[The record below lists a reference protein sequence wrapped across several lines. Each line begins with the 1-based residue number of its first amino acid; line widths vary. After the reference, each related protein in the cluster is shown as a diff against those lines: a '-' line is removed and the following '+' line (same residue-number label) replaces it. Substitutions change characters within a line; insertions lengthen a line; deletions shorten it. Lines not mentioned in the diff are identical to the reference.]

1 MRAKLAVLASVVLC
15 GNATAEPAKY
25 AVDGLAVGMRLN
37 SDDASYRQYRCSPSD
52 QFDGLAWCQ
61 KTRRDKSGIA
71 IYSLLH
77 SGDGSVLYINRSQD
91 SAFSNP
97 KKAEE
102 EIQQYSRKIGESPR
116 VMKMPHRSG
125 LPDGLIAVWGKIT
138 LEQLDQESTKIL
150 AGRKGLKE
158 GLLIDF
164 LGNFARSAKAG
175 LPIYRIDGGP
185 GFVWAASFDQKGRGI
200 LRLGAVDAS
209 KFLPPLAGQQP
220 TARMNGAT
228 SEASE
233 AKPELRQANEKV
245 QPELPDDTATIVD
258 PEKAEPAAERA
269 QTEDASARTNGE
281 VKPELPDG
289 TATIVDPEKAKP
301 AAERARTEDARVRVN
316 EKVQS
321 ELTDATA
328 TILDPEK
335 AKPAAERARTEDARV
350 TERTNLDAVAA
361 PLEAKTAIGDENTSW
376 WETLA
381 YGSIVGLFVTLTAF
395 AVVIYMRR
403 QKAGASKGQSLQP
416 CTNPIKAVAQPVI
429 RHALSPEAA
438 LAKIEEVRRS
448 LLLEL
453 TSSPS
458 LAPSPTPEKPIL
470 PTVAANP
477 RPVKKLVEPV

>member
-61 KTRRDKSGIA
+61 KTRRDRSGTA

-102 EIQQYSRKIGESPR
+102 EIQQFSRNIGESPR
-116 VMKMPHRSG
+116 LMKMPHRRG

-150 AGRKGLKE
+150 AGRKGLKK

-200 LRLGAVDAS
+200 LRMGAVDAS
-209 KFLPPLAGQQP
+209 KFLPPLAGHQP
-220 TARMNGAT
+220 TARMNAAMI
-228 SEASE
+228 EASE
-233 AKPELRQANEKV
+233 AKPELRQAKKV

-258 PEKAEPAAERA
+258 PEKAEAAAERA
-269 QTEDASARTNGE
+269 HTEDASARTNGE
-281 VKPELPDG
+281 VKPELPDA
-289 TATIVDPEKAKP
+289 TATIVDPEKVEP
-301 AAERARTEDARVRVN
+301 AAD
-316 EKVQS
+316 
-321 ELTDATA
+321 
-328 TILDPEK
+328 
-335 AKPAAERARTEDARV
+335 RARTEDARV
-350 TERTNLDAVAA
+350 TERTNLEVVAA

-381 YGSIVGLFVTLTAF
+381 YGSIVGLLVSLTAF

-416 CTNPIKAVAQPVI
+416 CTRPIKAVVI

-438 LAKIEEVRRS
+438 LAKIEEVQRS

-458 LAPSPTPEKPIL
+458 LAPSPGF
-470 PTVAANP
+470 AAGGADLAG
-477 RPVKKLVEPV
+477 RARARTDR

>member
-61 KTRRDKSGIA
+61 KTRRDKSGTA

-125 LPDGLIAVWGKIT
+125 LPDGLIAVWGKIK

-150 AGRKGLKE
+150 AGRRGLKK

-175 LPIYRIDGGP
+175 LPIYRIDGGR

-209 KFLPPLAGQQP
+209 TFLPPLAGQQP

-269 QTEDASARTNGE
+269 
-281 VKPELPDG
+281 
-289 TATIVDPEKAKP
+289 
-301 AAERARTEDARVRVN
+301 RTEDARVRVN

-328 TILDPEK
+328 TIIDPEK

-350 TERTNLDAVAA
+350 TERANLDAVAA
-361 PLEAKTAIGDENTSW
+361 PLEAKTAIGDENTGW
-376 WETLA
+376 WETLV
-381 YGSIVGLFVTLTAF
+381 YGSIVGLLVSLTAF

-403 QKAGASKGQSLQP
+403 QKAGGSKGQSLQR
-416 CTNPIKAVAQPVI
+416 CTHPIKAVAQPVI
-429 RHALSPEAA
+429 RRALSPEAA

-477 RPVKKLVEPV
+477 RLVEKLVEPV